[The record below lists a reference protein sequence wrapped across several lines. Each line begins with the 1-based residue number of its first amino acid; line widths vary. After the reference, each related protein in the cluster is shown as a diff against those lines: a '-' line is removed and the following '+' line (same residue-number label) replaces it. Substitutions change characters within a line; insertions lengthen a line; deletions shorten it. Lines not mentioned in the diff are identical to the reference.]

1 MDKENIHRIYNV
13 PEGYFDGLQERL
25 MEIPARHPHTGMPGE
40 AVHSL
45 RPYIALAASFLI
57 ILAAGTAVL
66 RLTVKEDQPL
76 TVLERIQLADLMP
89 VTSPDI
95 LLGMEDMEMHK
106 ELSKNDITD
115 YLIESGTTLEQL
127 EYYYEE
133 DD

>member
-1 MDKENIHRIYNV
+1 MDKEKINRMFNV
-13 PEGYFDGLQERL
+13 PEGYFGDLQDRL
-25 MEIPARHPHTGMPGE
+25 MEIPSRHPHPRMSGE
-40 AVHSL
+40 AMHSL

-66 RLTVKEDQPL
+66 RLTTKEDQPL

-95 LLGMEDMEMHK
+95 LLGMEDMEMHN

-133 DD
+133 ED

>member
-1 MDKENIHRIYNV
+1 MDKEKINRMYNV
-13 PEGYFDGLQERL
+13 PEGYFGDLQDRL
-25 MEIPARHPHTGMPGE
+25 MEIPSRHPHPRMSGE
-40 AVHSL
+40 AMHSL

-66 RLTVKEDQPL
+66 RLTTKEDQPL

-95 LLGMEDMEMHK
+95 LRGMEDMEMHK

>member
-1 MDKENIHRIYNV
+1 MDKEKINRMFNV
-13 PEGYFDGLQERL
+13 PEGYFGDLQDRL
-25 MEIPARHPHTGMPGE
+25 MEIPSRHPHPRMSGE
-40 AVHSL
+40 AMHSL

-66 RLTVKEDQPL
+66 RLTTKEDQPL

-95 LLGMEDMEMHK
+95 LLGMEDMEMHN

>member
-1 MDKENIHRIYNV
+1 MDKEKINRMFNV
-13 PEGYFDGLQERL
+13 PEGYFGDLQDRL
-25 MEIPARHPHTGMPGE
+25 MEIPSRHPHPRMSGE
-40 AVHSL
+40 AMHSL

-66 RLTVKEDQPL
+66 RLTTKEDQPL